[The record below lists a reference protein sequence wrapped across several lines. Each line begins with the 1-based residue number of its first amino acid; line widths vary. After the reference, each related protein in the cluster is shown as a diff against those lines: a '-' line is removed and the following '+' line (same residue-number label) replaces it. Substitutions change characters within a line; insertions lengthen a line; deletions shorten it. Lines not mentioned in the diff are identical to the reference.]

1 MAYNLPLLITV
12 NIRLVIVGR
21 LNVTDYSERSGP
33 SSYPL
38 LLITVNAGVSP
49 CSKAAR

>member
-1 MAYNLPLLITV
+1 MYSHTF
-12 NIRLVIVGR
+12 LVIFSA
-21 LNVTDYSERSGP
+21 LTFTDYSERSGP